1 MHLVGF
7 IIEMYYDAQPY
18 ERQSKNFI
26 TLIIIIIILMTDGK
40 TARNMSSVTPKK

>member
-18 ERQSKNFI
+18 ERQIKEFYY
-26 TLIIIIIILMTDGK
+26 TYYYYYCAGFLW
-40 TARNMSSVTPKK
+40 R